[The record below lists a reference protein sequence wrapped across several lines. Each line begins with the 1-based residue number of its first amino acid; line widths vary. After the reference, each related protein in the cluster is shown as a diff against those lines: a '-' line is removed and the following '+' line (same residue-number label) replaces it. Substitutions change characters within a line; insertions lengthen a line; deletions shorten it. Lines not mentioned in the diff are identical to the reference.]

1 MRRTLT
7 KTLSVLITV
16 LMAMFC
22 LTGCVRYRTTMNVK
36 RSGRTDLSLV
46 YAYHEELYDDDLKKE
61 MKEIA
66 KDLGD
71 EGWTCEKYKDD
82 EYKGYTFSI
91 KNVKLTDLPDVLA
104 VDALDDLGFKEFTIE
119 KKGMTYTIEWDTNAT
134 LEASGMS
141 AGDLDDYDGF
151 MEVVIQLPVE
161 AKDNNATDV
170 SRDGKTYTWDLMEED
185 TIEIEFTLI
194 NYALIIGIPAAV
206 LLVLGA
212 GAAVLIIILTKKK
225 KRKAALAEAPVPEA
239 PAVTFDGPSVA
250 DAFAAPIPPAVP
262 AAPAPVAPVAPV
274 APTPAA
280 PVAPAAP
287 AAPAAPYT
295 PAAPAD
301 PNA

>member
-134 LEASGMS
+134 LEASGLS

-206 LLVLGA
+206 LLVLGS

-262 AAPAPVAPVAPV
+262 APVAPVAPV